1 MHSNAKIAGMEKD
14 LGLNSNS
21 YAWLLTIFYI
31 SYTVFEVFGLM
42 WKVVKPHQWAAFT
55 VFSWYAF
62 TRKATDQP
70 G

>member
-1 MHSNAKIAGMEKD
+1 MEQD
-14 LGLNSNS
+14 LGLNSKS

-42 WKVVKPHQWAAFT
+42 WKVVKPHQWAALT

-62 TRKATDQP
+62 HAQCIRSETDE
-70 G
+70 